1 MAVEGGYGAGS
12 FARLNTEIERSAV
25 YFGAAT
31 GAARTFVSTL
41 STFTEFD
48 RQLRLTNSV
57 ADGTAQT
64 FAAMRD
70 AAISF
75 STTTTT
81 SATEAAQAMYFLA
94 SAGYS
99 VQQSIQAM
107 NGVLLLSQATMA
119 DTSKTADLIVATL
132 NQYGLSAAHAS
143 EVADIFTASITT
155 SQATLEKLQY
165 AMRQVGPVAG
175 YMGQS
180 VRETTAWLDALF
192 QSGLRGEQA
201 GTALRNILLR
211 LVQPTQNAASIMRT
225 LGVDVVDPL
234 TLKFSGLK
242 QIMEG
247 FTGQGLTAGTIKQLV
262 GDEAS
267 AGFKILLRAVTE
279 NKDAAA
285 EAQKNLAAGQ
295 ARGATGDE
303 LKTLQD
309 NAEKAKSAYEQMYD
323 ALDPEKHTSVR
334 IAVQNMEAFGNQMKV
349 ARNEITAFAISVG
362 ETMAGALSGPIHIL
376 GELGDGFTK
385 LSRESQSNISS
396 FTLEA
401 AGLALL
407 VMRSQALRN
416 NFMGLLTLQ
425 MPQHFKSMTD
435 EVSKLAPALQGAASG
450 LTKVSAS
457 VSVPGVSTGRTGT
470 LNRMEYLNM
479 FGGGASPNYSS
490 ELDRLSGTTAR
501 ERELGQDYY
510 RTTSRGSIID
520 TRPGQMGFVSN
531 AEIDRRVAARVQQEI
546 ASLRASVPV
555 QTFPVPPTPTLFERA
570 AGIAGTVGRGVGGAI
585 GATVGALGGPV
596 GALITAAAAADI
608 GKMIADAVSAYL
620 NRNVVHEAQA
630 SFAGIDKMIE
640 LTANLLKQN
649 SPAEALSTS
658 IGTVKAT
665 QEAVEQ
671 IGKRWRDIAEANVGK
686 GPLVEG
692 VVKSWTGE
700 LKGHGVSDEDIDF
713 ILKNRTFS
721 RGAGWTTGIAGEP
734 VYNTGERIRGTEG
747 LDQDKLEKELDYTIR
762 LKEIQGQFG
771 QAVQKF
777 HDATVSFETTRAIV
791 GSGPTLEQVQNA
803 QSKEEKERLIRPFT
817 VMQNLS
823 MELEKLEA
831 EAYRLQR
838 SARGD
843 PQGNFEAS
851 MSTLYEL
858 DTKRI
863 QVLLG
868 DYSKNVQT
876 QMTQLAQVN
885 VPGMLGLPG
894 TPGVIDIARLH
905 SDLLKEF
912 GGPMAAQAHSAEI
925 QARILEALNQNI
937 QTVFKGAPEQQ
948 VHESEVYQKIITPL
962 IEVLTRG
969 FASQTRQL
977 APGQIAPITGSPIT
991 TPGAY
996 GVPGA
1001 VMNYGST
1008 GALGAPGANLTQIET
1023 ASGLKVTVNKAAA
1036 DAFKAFLDALEAE
1049 GYKIGSI
1056 GGYAMRNIAGT
1067 DKLSEHAYGAA
1078 IDINPAQNPQ
1088 GGNTTNMPAD
1098 VQQLAARYGLI
1109 WGGLWSGKSYDPMHF
1124 QYGGSRP
1131 DLVDPNSVSRG
1142 PAALTTASNID
1153 VANQQGNIN
1162 RMKEEEL
1169 KIALQILET
1178 QTATKLVVAERELKA
1193 VEMNADDFRG
1203 IALAKAKVEE
1213 IKKESDVRKEALKA
1227 QYMVAP
1233 PNVITAQQDYAK
1245 NFATQAKLEVE
1256 QNRERSQRDVGVN
1269 EENLRRQR
1277 EIALLTARSNV
1288 ATSQEALAIYQQ
1300 SRGGAVSQPLG
1311 VALINVEQTKLALDY
1326 AREIDA
1332 IQKQIVDLQSRS
1344 KQTPENQKII
1354 NELTQEKA
1362 VLEQIYGIE
1371 QKRLSGAEAL
1381 AKAMHDEANAANE
1394 RYKSDNQYTGGVLEG
1409 FTYAAKKN
1417 MIDSQD
1423 EMFRLGVE
1431 GFKGASDKLGTA
1443 FAQALQGKVGQA
1455 KQTLI
1460 QWESDLAT
1468 MVTKAAF
1475 NRLLVNPLLDLVL
1488 GKEGGA
1494 NSGSGPTG
1502 SSGGLTGSGGS
1513 GGGGLLGSAASLA
1526 SGEASRGIFGRMWD
1540 SIFGTST
1547 RTVAGGGLGLFPST
1561 EFQSAGTAAAIAEGG
1576 YQGGF
1581 LFDAM
1586 GDAWMG
1592 GMPIRAYAKG
1602 GVIRRYAS
1610 GEIFDTPTSFP
1621 MADGGTG
1628 LLGEAGPE
1636 AIMPLRRTASGRLG
1650 IEMAGG
1656 GGHTIHYNPNI
1667 AINLGDTGSGA
1678 ASRGNRIDPR
1688 QAQQLSD
1695 QIHRTTQEAVLH
1707 TIRNEQRPGGMLFNQ
1722 SEGLRS

>member
-1 MAVEGGYGAGS
+1 MEGGYGAGS

-41 STFTEFD
+41 SSFTEFD

-107 NGVLLLSQATMA
+107 TGVLLLSQATMA

-132 NQYGLSAAHAS
+132 NQYGLSAAHAT

-334 IAVQNMEAFGNQMKV
+334 IAVQNMEAFGNQMKL

-362 ETMAGALSGPIHIL
+362 ETMAGALSGPLRIL
-376 GELGDGFTK
+376 GDLGDGFTK

-416 NFMGLLTLQ
+416 NLMGLITLQ
-425 MPQHFKSMTD
+425 TPQHFRSMTD
-435 EVSKLAPALQGAASG
+435 EVSRLAPALQNAATG
-450 LTKVSAS
+450 LTKVSAG
-457 VSVPGVSTGRTGT
+457 VSVPTGAAYNPVFPQGINPTW
-470 LNRMEYLNM
+470 
-479 FGGGASPNYSS
+479 ASPTGIA
-490 ELDRLSGTTAR
+490 LGAR
-501 ERELGQDYY
+501 QRELEQDFY
-510 RTTSRGSIID
+510 RTTSNNRIID
-520 TRPGQMGFVSN
+520 TRPGQVGFVSN
-531 AEIDRRVAARVQQEI
+531 AEIDRRVADRVQQEI
-546 ASLRASVPV
+546 AFFKSTIPPAPV
-555 QTFPVPPTPTLFERA
+555 APPPPVPTLFERA
-570 AGIAGTVGRGVGGAI
+570 TGAAGAVGRGVGGAI
-585 GATVGALGGPV
+585 GATVGFLGGPV
-596 GALITAAAAADI
+596 GALITAAAAADM

-640 LTANLLKQN
+640 LTQNLLKQN
-649 SPAEALSTS
+649 SPSEALSTS

-665 QEAVEQ
+665 QEAVDQ
-671 IGKRWRDIAEANVGK
+671 IGKRWKDVAEANAGR

-700 LKGHGVSDEDIDF
+700 LKARGLSESDIDYV
-713 ILKNRTFS
+713 LKNKTFN
-721 RGAGWTTGIAGEP
+721 RAGTYVQTEAGGAYLP
-734 VYNTGERIRGTEG
+734 GERIKGTEG
-747 LDQDKLEKELDYTIR
+747 LSDDKLEKELDFTIR
-762 LKEIQGQFG
+762 LKEIQEQFSL
-771 QAVQKF
+771 ATQKF
-777 HDATVSFETTRAIV
+777 HDATVSFETTRTIV
-791 GSGPTLEQVQNA
+791 GAGPTLEQVQGA
-803 QSKEEKERLIRPFT
+803 QTKEEKERLIRPFT

-858 DTKRI
+858 DTKRM

-937 QTVFKGAPEQQ
+937 QAVFKGAPEQQ
-948 VHESEVYQKIITPL
+948 VHESEVYQKIINPL

-969 FASQTRQL
+969 FASQTHQL
-977 APGQIAPITGSPIT
+977 APGTTAPTTGSPIT

-1008 GALGAPGANLTQIET
+1008 GALGAPGSNLTQIET

-1056 GGYAMRNIAGT
+1056 GGYAMRDKVGGAGG
-1067 DKLSEHAYGAA
+1067 LSEHAYGAA

-1153 VANQQGNIN
+1153 IANQQGNIN

-1169 KIALQILET
+1169 KIALQLLEAD
-1178 QTATKLVVAERELKA
+1178 TAKKRIVAETALEAAK
-1193 VEMNADDFRG
+1193 MNADDFRG
-1203 IALAKAKVEE
+1203 IAAAQTKLDIINNEAKA
-1213 IKKESDVRKEALKA
+1213 RQEALKA

-1233 PNVITAQQDYAK
+1233 PNVIAAQQALA
-1245 NFATQAKLEVE
+1245 ATIGEQTKLKGEQDAAYRNRNVEV
-1256 QNRERSQRDVGVN
+1256 D
-1269 EENLRRQR
+1269 EENKRRQR

-1300 SRGGAVSQPLG
+1300 SRGGALSQPLG

-1332 IQKQIVDLQSRS
+1332 IQKQIVDLQTRS
-1344 KQTPENQKII
+1344 KQTPENKQII
-1354 NELTQEKA
+1354 DELTREKQI
-1362 VLEQIYGIE
+1362 LTDIYGIE

-1381 AKAMHDEANAANE
+1381 AKAKHDEAQAANE
-1394 RYKSDNQYTGGVLEG
+1394 RYKADNQYTGGALEG
-1409 FTYAAKKN
+1409 LTYAAKKN
-1417 MIDSQD
+1417 AIDSQD
-1423 EMFRLGVE
+1423 ELFQLGVNA
-1431 GFKGASDKLGTA
+1431 FKGASDKLGTA
-1443 FAQALQGKVGQA
+1443 FSQALQGRFTTA
-1455 KQTLI
+1455 KATLI

-1468 MVTKAAF
+1468 LVAKTAF
-1475 NRLLVNPLLDLVL
+1475 NRLLFNPLMDALF
-1488 GKEGGA
+1488 GKDTA
-1494 NSGSGPTG
+1494 NSGSGPAG
-1502 SSGGLTGSGGS
+1502 SSGGLLGGGGS
-1513 GGGGLLGSAASLA
+1513 SGGGLLGSAS
-1526 SGEASRGIFGRMWD
+1526 GIFGREASGGLLGGLWK
-1540 SIFGTST
+1540 SIFGSSSS
-1547 RTVAGGGLGLFPST
+1547 ANGGLGAFPST
-1561 EFQSAGTAAAIAEGG
+1561 EFQSSATAASIAEGG

-1581 LFDAM
+1581 LFDAK
-1586 GDAWMG
+1586 GGAWSG
-1592 GMPIRAYAKG
+1592 GMPITAYAKG
-1602 GVIRRYAS
+1602 GVISRYAS
-1610 GEIFDTPTSFP
+1610 GDIFNSPTYFP

-1628 LLGEAGPE
+1628 LMGEAGPE
-1636 AIMPLRRTASGRLG
+1636 AVMPLKRTSSGRLG
-1650 IEMAGG
+1650 VEMAGVGGG
-1656 GGHTIHYNPNI
+1656 GGHNIHYNPNI
-1667 AINLGDTGSGA
+1667 AVNLGDNGG
-1678 ASRGNRIDPR
+1678 ASRGRGRVDPR
-1688 QAQQLSD
+1688 SAQTLAD

-1722 SEGLRS
+1722 VEGIRS